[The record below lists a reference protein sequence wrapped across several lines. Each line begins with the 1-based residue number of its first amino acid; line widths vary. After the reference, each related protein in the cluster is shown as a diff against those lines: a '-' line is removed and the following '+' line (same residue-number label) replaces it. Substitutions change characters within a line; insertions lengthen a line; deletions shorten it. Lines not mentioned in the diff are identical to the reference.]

1 MVAKLEVDGLENL
14 IAEVE
19 KLGTTGNRIENKAL
33 REAGEVVRAAIE
45 KEAPKSTGVLKESIK
60 ASGVRTKEGLK
71 HVAVGPDAKG
81 WYGKFVEFGTV
92 KMKANPFMARGY
104 ETSKEE
110 AVEKI
115 AEELRKGLRL

>member
-1 MVAKLEVDGLENL
+1 MFRGAF
-14 IAEVE
+14 
-19 KLGTTGNRIENKAL
+19 
-33 REAGEVVRAAIE
+33 E
-45 KEAPKSTGVLKESIK
+45 KEAPKRTGTLTESIK
-60 ASGVRTKEGLK
+60 ASGVRTREGMKQVL
-71 HVAVGPDAKG
+71 VGPGDAG

-115 AEELRKGLRL
+115 AEELKKGLGL

>member
-1 MVAKLEVDGLENL
+1 VAKVELTGMENL

-19 KLGTTGNRIENKAL
+19 KLGVQGSRIENRAL
-33 REAGEVVRAAIE
+33 REAGEVVRGAIE
-45 KEAPKSTGVLKESIK
+45 KEAPKRTGTLKESIK
-60 ASGVRTKEGLK
+60 ASGVRTREGMKQVL
-71 HVAVGPDAKG
+71 VGPGDAG
-81 WYGKFVEFGTV
+81 WYGKCVEFGTV

-115 AEELRKGLRL
+115 AEELKKGLGL